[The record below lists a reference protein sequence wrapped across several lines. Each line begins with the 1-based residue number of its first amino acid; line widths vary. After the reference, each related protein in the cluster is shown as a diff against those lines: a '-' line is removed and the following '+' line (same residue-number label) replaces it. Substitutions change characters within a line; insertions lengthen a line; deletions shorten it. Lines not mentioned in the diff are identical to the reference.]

1 MKEGY
6 KEVIC
11 EQTECAKMREKEFQ
25 KKRKP
30 LPRVQTG
37 LQPTRNRDYTKGKYK
52 TDSKDLE
59 YQAKSI
65 QTNLKQ

>member
-52 TDSKDLE
+52 TDSKFFFNDWQ
-59 YQAKSI
+59 YHFKKK
-65 QTNLKQ
+65 T